1 MVKVSVII
9 LNWNGVQHKL
19 LHRYLPSVIAN
30 TDSDLGR
37 VIVAD
42 NGSTDNSIEVLHDE
56 FPDAGIIALPEN
68 YGFAEGYNRAIA
80 QVSTPYVLLLNDD
93 VRVPEGWLEPLVAF
107 MDANPD
113 VAAVQPKLLSDRNPE
128 MFEYAGACGGYLDKL
143 GYPFCRGRIF
153 QSIEHDSGQ
162 YDTPADVDWATGA
175 ALLVRRD
182 LYMKAG
188 GLDTHFFAH
197 MEEIDLCWRI
207 RRAGYHLYCIPQS
220 VMYHLG
226 GASLAMGHPRKTKLN
241 FRNSLLMMW
250 KNLPSEDRSR
260 LIFRRKLLDGVAA
273 LNFLL
278 HGQFPHVKAIFEAHR
293 EATKMIKEYYCKEEA
308 TPSFTLLS
316 PHSTFKESNLSIL
329 WQYYVKRKKRFS
341 ELHC

>member
-153 QSIEHDSGQ
+153 QSIEHDRGQ

-197 MEEIDLCWRI
+197 MEEIDLCWRL
-207 RRAGYHLYCIPQS
+207 RLMGYRIACVPQS
-220 VMYHLG
+220 AAYHLG
-226 GASLAMGHPRKTKLN
+226 GASLNASNPRKTMLN
-241 FRNSLLMMW
+241 FRNSLLMLH
-250 KNLPSEDRSR
+250 KNLPASLRRSV
-260 LIFRRKLLDGVAA
+260 IFRRKVLDGIAA
-273 LNFLL
+273 LNFML
-278 HGQFPHVKAIFEAHR
+278 HGQFAHVNAIWQAHR
-293 EATKMIKEYYCKEEA
+293 EAGRMISELYNDNNITAGTDE
-308 TPSFTLLS
+308 SSSLLR
-316 PHSTFKESNLSIL
+316 TYSIL
-329 WQYYVKRKKRFS
+329 WQYYICRHKKYSDLCHLR
-341 ELHC
+341 